1 MNTTLIVGPAP
12 HIKSNLNTS
21 RVMTEV
27 SLALLPV
34 VMASIYFFSWRAISL
49 ILSCVICCVAS
60 EALFQRL
67 RGVRITISDG
77 SAVVTGIL
85 LALVLPPGI
94 PLWVACIG
102 AVASIVLAKQLFGG
116 LGCNIFN
123 PALIGRAFLTAS
135 FPLIMTHWIE
145 PFTLDAVTSATPLG
159 LMKFSGV
166 ETNLKALFLGNVS
179 GCLGETSALAILIGG
194 LYLVIRRHADWR
206 IVLSYVGTIFV
217 FSLIAWHI
225 SPKLGSPLFHLLAGG
240 IMLGAFF
247 MLSDPVTTPLTGR
260 GRFIFGTGAGIIVM
274 VIRLFGGLPEGVMY
288 SILLMNAVTP
298 LINRYTIP
306 KPFGGSAK

>member
-1 MNTTLIVGPAP
+1 MSNLLVVGPAP
-12 HIKSNLNTS
+12 HIKSKLTTS
-21 RVMTEV
+21 RIMTEV

-34 VMASIYFFSWRAISL
+34 AIASVYFFGWRALSL
-49 ILSCVICCVAS
+49 ILSCVTVSVAT
-60 EALFQRL
+60 EAVFQRL
-67 RGVRITISDG
+67 RGVKITISDG

-94 PLWVACIG
+94 PLWAAGIG
-102 AVASIVLAKQLFGG
+102 AVASIALAKQLFGG

-135 FPLIMTHWIE
+135 FPSMMTRWIE

-159 LMKFSGV
+159 LMKFSGM

-194 LYLVIRRHADWR
+194 LYLVSRRHAAWR
-206 IVLSYVGTIFV
+206 IVLSYLGSVFI
-217 FSLIAWHI
+217 FSLITWHI
-225 SPKLGSPLFHLLAGG
+225 NPKFGSPGFHLLAGG
-240 IMLGAFF
+240 AMLGAFF
-247 MLSDPVTTPLTGR
+247 MATDPVTSPLTGK

-306 KPFGGSAK
+306 KPFGGSR